1 VYGPGGG
8 KLALM
13 SGQTLAKGFVPLSG
27 GATAVYN
34 SNGLAYYRHADWLGS
49 SRFASLPSGTSRLYY
64 DGAYA
69 PYGEN
74 YAEAGTI
81 DRSFTGQ
88 NQDTVNS
95 GAYPL
100 YDFLYRQHHPVW
112 GRWLSPDP
120 AGLGAVDPTNPQSLN
135 RYAYVLN
142 NPMTLIDPLGL
153 QEKSNLK
160 LQAAPQSSGCTLN
173 GIYTACSVVYSLL
186 GAGAAGNTTGI
197 DTSPVSGPNG
207 WSFYGCYADG
217 SCGFVPASLAGLS
230 PLDISNALAMIA
242 AAAPAVGSPIK
253 PDALTGSAASLYAY
267 LVNTLGI
274 SRADI
279 TVYSDAD
286 GHLSVVLSQ
295 TALAAVRQDLISH
308 YLDLTG
314 VFHRG
319 YTEGARDA
327 KVTNSLHAVWTDPRL
342 SAYFGIPGVY
352 AQLHYDAWN
361 PFGGIGPFW
370 KHAVCAL
377 FSVGCQ
383 P

>member
-1 VYGPGGG
+1 VYGPDGS

-13 SGQTLAKGFVPLSG
+13 NAQTLSKGFVPLSG

-74 YAEAGTI
+74 YAETGNV
-81 DRSFTGQ
+81 DRNFTGQ

-100 YDFLYRQHHPVW
+100 YDFLYREHHPVW

-153 QEKSNLK
+153 EGKSNIK

-186 GAGAAGNTTGI
+186 GAGGALPVGVPSNAELVAQWGNTFVYGWQENPPSGYVPCSNRDPNCYRERGTDNTWWAQDHYSSATFSLPI
-197 DTSPVSGPNG
+197 SAWSPTTPSSPGGSGTR
-207 WSFYGCYADG
+207 SAD
-217 SCGFVPASLAGLS
+217 PT
-230 PLDISNALAMIA
+230 LDNRANALAQA
-242 AAAPAVGSPIK
+242 LNRTGVQTLNSPCTV
-253 PDALTGSAASLYAY
+253 PRFYLGSAAIGAA
-267 LVNTLGI
+267 G
-274 SRADI
+274 
-279 TVYSDAD
+279 
-286 GHLSVVLSQ
+286 
-295 TALAAVRQDLISH
+295 AAVANAPEIVSAASESYPTLLNRFFSWLAGKAANPGRIGA
-308 YLDLTG
+308 TG
-314 VFHRG
+314 AAVAVA
-319 YTEGARDA
+319 YGAA
-327 KVTNSLHAVWTDPRL
+327 KQFCS
-342 SAYFGIPGVY
+342 SY
-352 AQLHYDAWN
+352 
-361 PFGGIGPFW
+361 
-370 KHAVCAL
+370 
-377 FSVGCQ
+377 
-383 P
+383 